1 MSPVPA
7 PRRGIQRASHLRQV
21 SNGSS
26 DTFGSRPATEAS
38 DTGTIQ
44 NDPVPP
50 SLPTE
55 RKCILW
61 VHDEGFSKEEVV
73 LNLDLFPDVKAGDLM
88 AILALKTDTGVRDFQ
103 DKAQPLKKDVEA
115 LSATMERE
123 RSGSHPRS
131 PGFVNGSYAKILD
144 VGNRCLFIAKD
155 MPKEIKAKQPTLEVS
170 VAKHIAD
177 VFCLK
182 HRSNILLTT
191 VRQRNNSLM
200 NTMLIKFLG

>member
-7 PRRGIQRASHLRQV
+7 PRRGIQRTSHLRQV

-26 DTFGSRPATEAS
+26 DTNSRPATAAS
-38 DTGTIQ
+38 DTSTVQ
-44 NDPVPP
+44 NDPVLP
-50 SLPTE
+50 SLPIE
-55 RKCILW
+55 RKCVLW

-103 DKAQPLKKDVEA
+103 EKAQPLKKDVEG
-115 LSATMERE
+115 LSVTMERE
-123 RSGSHPRS
+123 RSASHPRS
-131 PGFVNGSYAKILD
+131 PGFVNGSYAKTLD
-144 VGNRCLFIAKD
+144 VGNRCLFIVKD
-155 MPKEIKAKQPTLEVS
+155 MPKEIKAKQPNLEIS

-191 VRQRNNSLM
+191 VRQRNHSLM
-200 NTMLIKFLG
+200 NMMLIKFLG